1 MPSSYE
7 HLFFDLDHTLW
18 DFEGNAL
25 ECLAEMYETFKLKS
39 LGVENF
45 DAFYINFSEA
55 NRYYWALLERKEI
68 TVEQLRRSRFKAAFQ
83 KLGIDITEEF
93 SLEMTE
99 VFLDLLPHKTRLIE
113 GAIDILDYLK
123 PHYQLHI
130 ISNGWQ
136 DIQVKKMENSGILHY
151 FDAIITNEIANAR
164 KPEKGIFDFALK
176 QANAPISN
184 SLMIGDNYEADILG
198 AKNADFDTVFYNP
211 EKQETVEKP
220 TFEIFKLTD
229 MKAFL

>member
-1 MPSSYE
+1 MLSTYE

-18 DFEGNAL
+18 DFEGNAFQ
-25 ECLAEMYETFKLKS
+25 CLAEMYDNFNLNS
-39 LGVENF
+39 MGVENF
-45 DAFYINFSEA
+45 DAFYRSFSEA

-68 TVEQLRRSRFKAAFQ
+68 TVEQLRRSRFKAAFH
-83 KLGIDITEEF
+83 KLDIDITEEF

-99 VFLDLLPHKTRLIE
+99 VFLDLLPHKTLLIE
-113 GAIDILDYLK
+113 GTIDILDYLK

-164 KPEKGIFDFALK
+164 KPEKGIFDHALK
-176 QANAPISN
+176 LANAPLSS

-211 EKQETVEKP
+211 EKQEIIEKP

-229 MKAFL
+229 MKTFL

>member
-25 ECLAEMYETFKLKS
+25 ECLAEMYKNFKLKS
-39 LGVENF
+39 LGVESF

-93 SLEMTE
+93 SLKMTE
-99 VFLDLLPHKTRLIE
+99 VFLDLLPQKKRLIE
-113 GAIDILDYLK
+113 GTIDILDYLK
-123 PHYQLHI
+123 PRYQLHI

-136 DIQVKKMENSGILHY
+136 GIQVKKMENSGILHY